1 MCSLIWLNMNGT
13 INRQYGFEDA
23 PNALPIKGCLS
34 DDPQADIA
42 YRRMLSEKTLD
53 SQLITS

>member
-1 MCSLIWLNMNGT
+1 MVEPVNGT
-13 INRQYGFEDA
+13 VNRQYGFEDA
-23 PNALPIKGCLS
+23 PNALPIRGCLS

-42 YRRMLSEKTLD
+42 YRRTLSEKTLD